1 LGVERQRAMPP
12 ARTWL
17 WFALILLANILI
29 FTFRFRARGGERRG
43 VSRKMPGG
51 RELVKWHA

>member
-17 WFALILLANILI
+17 RFALILLANILI
-29 FTFRFRARGGERRG
+29 FTFRFRARGG
-43 VSRKMPGG
+43 
-51 RELVKWHA
+51 